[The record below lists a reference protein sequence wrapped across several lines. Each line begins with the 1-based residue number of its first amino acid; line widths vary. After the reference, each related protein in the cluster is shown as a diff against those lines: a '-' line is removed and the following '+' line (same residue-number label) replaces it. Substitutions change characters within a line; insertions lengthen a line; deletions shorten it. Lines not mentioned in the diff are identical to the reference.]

1 MSKLDLSQAIDLTG
15 IAAEAPT
22 PEPKASQLPEPKGY
36 RILCAVPDADDK
48 YESGIVKAS
57 DTKRIEENGTVVLF
71 VLKMGDLC
79 YKEEAKFPTGA
90 WCKEGDFVLTRAYAG
105 TRFKIH
111 GREFRIINDDTV
123 EGVVDDPRGY
133 TRAQEKYMAAQPEF
147 DDDFEFP
154 DEKEVSTVNTKDE
167 VSITLEEDN
176 TEVEIDIIDDTP
188 PQDRDRKPL
197 PKEIVEELE
206 KDDLTDY
213 SDRVKERM
221 AQLRKVYHD
230 ERRDKEAAARER
242 EEAIRYAQS
251 IQEEN
256 KRLKSSLTSGEQTY
270 IEIARKA
277 AEQEMNMAK
286 RDYREAYDRGETDNI
301 IDAQQ
306 RMNEAQYKLTQM
318 QNYRPQYDSAL
329 QAEENDV
336 YIQPERPQIAKPDR
350 KALAWQDKNSWFGQ
364 DEEMTSLALGLHEK
378 LVRAGTNPTSE
389 EYYTT
394 IDKTMRKRFPE
405 YFGDDSLDVETP
417 AQRKKPSTVV
427 APASRST
434 APKKVHLTK
443 TQLALAKKFNLTPEQ
458 YARETLKLENR

>member
-1 MSKLDLSQAIDLTG
+1 MA
-15 IAAEAPT
+15 
-22 PEPKASQLPEPKGY
+22 KA
-36 RILCAVPDADDK
+36 
-48 YESGIVKAS
+48 
-57 DTKRIEENGTVVLF
+57 
-71 VLKMGDLC
+71 
-79 YKEEAKFPTGA
+79 
-90 WCKEGDFVLTRAYAG
+90 
-105 TRFKIH
+105 
-111 GREFRIINDDTV
+111 
-123 EGVVDDPRGY
+123 
-133 TRAQEKYMAAQPEF
+133 EF
-147 DDDFEFP
+147 DEEFEFP
-154 DEKEVSTVNTKDE
+154 DEKEVSPVDTKEE
-167 VSITLEEDN
+167 VSITLEDDD

-188 PQDRDRKPL
+188 AQDRDRKPL
-197 PKEIVEELE
+197 PKEIVEEIE

-242 EEAIRYAQS
+242 EEAIRYAQA

-270 IEIARKA
+270 VETLKQSAARDLEIS
-277 AEQEMNMAK
+277 K
-286 RDYREAYDRGETDNI
+286 RDYREAYDTGDTDRI

-306 RMNEAQYKLTQM
+306 RMNEAQYKITQL
-318 QNYRPQYDSAL
+318 QNYQPQHTNAL
-329 QAEENDV
+329 QAEDNGV
-336 YIQPERPQIAKPDR
+336 YIQPERPQVPKPDR

-378 LVRAGTNPTSE
+378 LVRAGTDPTSE
-389 EYYTT
+389 EYYNT